1 VTFSSSDRAT
11 SIAPDEQGDLIPD
24 LSNQQELNEWEREN
38 ILVAV
43 RWALDSRSFSLR
55 DPLGESY
62 VRELHRRMFDQTW
75 KWAGMYRATEKN
87 IGVAP
92 HQIRDELA
100 KLLADVRYWMSNKSY
115 AIDEIGARLHHKLVS
130 IHPFPNGNGRHSRLM
145 TDVVLKHRGV
155 APFTWGSADL
165 TASGDVRERYIAALR
180 AADAGDLTPLL
191 AFVRT

>member
-1 VTFSSSDRAT
+1 VTFSPADGTT
-11 SIAPDEQGDLIPD
+11 SIAPEERGDLIPD

-92 HQIRDELA
+92 HQIREELA

-115 AIDEIGARLHHKLVS
+115 PPDEIGVRLHHKIVS
-130 IHPFPNGNGRHSRLM
+130 IHPFPNGNGRHARLI
-145 TDVVLKHRGV
+145 TDVMLKRGGGL
-155 APFTWGSADL
+155 AFTWGSGDL
-165 TASGDVRERYIAALR
+165 AVTGDFRNRYITALR
-180 AADAGDLTPLL
+180 AADAGNIQPLL
-191 AFVRT
+191 IFVRT

>member
-1 VTFSSSDRAT
+1 MTFSPSDGVT
-11 SIAPDEQGDLIPD
+11 SIAPEEQGDLFPD

-38 ILVAV
+38 ILIAV

-55 DPLGESY
+55 DPLDESY

-92 HQIRDELA
+92 HQIREELA

-165 TASGDVRERYIAALR
+165 MASGDVRERYIAALR